1 MFSTIRN
8 HISRGIDTLKK
19 RFLQQEGLPFND
31 ILSQEHLQQI
41 VLEEVGEYRDR
52 VYPPMVTLAA
62 FISQVLDEDHSCRGS
77 VARVRADTVAR
88 GETPCSAATGAYCK
102 ARMKL
107 PENLIWR
114 IMRDT
119 GQNLHD
125 SSKTIWKWK
134 GRNVILADGT
144 TVSLPDTPENQY
156 AFPQPDSQEQAV
168 GFPIVRMVGLISL
181 SAGSVLDLAL
191 GPYQGKETG
200 EHALLRQMLDTLL
213 PGDVLLADRYYCSY
227 FLIAQLQ
234 AMGVDVVF
242 QNHASRQ
249 SDFRRGK
256 RLGKHDHLVTWNKP
270 QRPAWMDKET
280 YQAMPNTLTV
290 REVKNKKMV
299 IVTTFL
305 EPKTVTKKEII
316 ALYSKRW
323 NVEIDLKFIKEIL
336 HMDILRCQTPQMVRK
351 EIGVHLL
358 AYNLIRTVMAQAA
371 CLYNISPREI
381 SFKGAIQ
388 SLNAFQDKIILLPER
403 STELYEALLQGI
415 ASHRIGNRPGRS
427 EPRAVKRR
435 PKPFPRLT
443 EPREIA
449 RSRLVPIG
457 GVVA

>member
-1 MFSTIRN
+1 MFSAIRN

-19 RFLQQEGLPFND
+19 SFLQQEGLPFND
-31 ILSQEHLQQI
+31 ILCQEHLQQI
-41 VLEEVGEYRDR
+41 VQEEVGEYRDR

-62 FISQVLDEDHSCRGS
+62 AMNQVLDEDHSCRGT
-77 VARVRADTVAR
+77 VARVRADLVAR

-102 ARMKL
+102 ARIKL
-107 PENLIWR
+107 PEELIWR
-114 IMRDT
+114 VMRET
-119 GQNLHD
+119 GQNLHE

-144 TVSLPDTPENQY
+144 TVSIPDTPENQE
-156 AFPQPDSQEQAV
+156 AFPQPDSQEPGI
-168 GFPIVRMVGLISL
+168 GFPIIRMVGLISL

-200 EHALLRQMLDTLL
+200 EHALLRQILGTIL
-213 PGDVLLADRYYCSY
+213 PGDVVLADRYYCSY

-256 RLGKHDHLVTWNKP
+256 RLGKRDHLVTWNKP
-270 QRPAWMDKET
+270 QCPAWMDKKT
-280 YQAMPNTLTV
+280 YQAIPKTLTV
-290 REVKNKKMV
+290 REIKNKKMV

-305 EPKTVTKKEII
+305 EPKTVSRKEII
-316 ALYSKRW
+316 DLYSKRW
-323 NVEIDLKFIKEIL
+323 NVEIDLKFIKEVL
-336 HMDILRCQTPQMVRK
+336 QMDILRCQTPQMVRK

-371 CLYNISPREI
+371 CLYKLSPREI
-381 SFKGAIQ
+381 SFKGTIQ
-388 SLNAFQDKIILLPER
+388 SLNAFRDKILLLAER
-403 STELYEALLQGI
+403 TIELYEALLQGI

-435 PKPFPRLT
+435 PKSFPRLT

-449 RSRLVPIG
+449 RGRLVPI
-457 GVVA
+457 